1 MMLALPFHNY
11 SIIGSLSNL
20 YVILPIEMTRIDF
33 DLVDLN
39 QVSGRIT
46 DCRVDPE
53 AFNGLWF
60 WETIRIRRPVK

>member
-1 MMLALPFHNY
+1 M
-11 SIIGSLSNL
+11 
-20 YVILPIEMTRIDF
+20 ILPIAMTRIDF

-53 AFNGLWF
+53 AFNELWF
-60 WETIRIRRPVK
+60 GRRSESEDQSSDGI

>member
-1 MMLALPFHNY
+1 M
-11 SIIGSLSNL
+11 
-20 YVILPIEMTRIDF
+20 ILPIGMTKIDF

-53 AFNGLWF
+53 AFNGDDQNQKTNQVTAF
-60 WETIRIRRPVK
+60 KDQHPFRNVI

>member
-1 MMLALPFHNY
+1 M
-11 SIIGSLSNL
+11 
-20 YVILPIEMTRIDF
+20 ILPIAMTRIDF

-53 AFNGLWF
+53 AFNVLLLPLGL
-60 WETIRIRRPVK
+60 IMDDDAIMVINSLLVYPL